1 MEQFG
6 IQDQAIKLGK
16 YLVSELELEDGV
28 DTLSKWMTHYI
39 AEQITIAENSEGE
52 KKEEAKQKCFETI
65 LKLWERR
72 IYFPEGKRPLEEFD
86 PIFRVLERL
95 DTEKDHLPF
104 YKLKDFD
111 EVKNTSEKKT
121 DFDTWINHIENIDK
135 VAKQL
140 IRFCLVNA
148 YESSK
153 DEKTQEWITNSI
165 ESVDGMDIQA
175 ARVIVRMYED
185 QIEEESEEEF
195 EVKILTSLLEEIDL
209 LEKTQN
215 EIRDYINNRINRVK

>member
-1 MEQFG
+1 MEQSG
-6 IQDQAIKLGK
+6 IQQQAIILGK
-16 YLVSELELEDGV
+16 SLVSELELEDGV

-95 DTEKDHLPF
+95 DTEKDNLPF

-111 EVKNTSEKKT
+111 KVKNTSEKKT
-121 DFDTWINHIENIDK
+121 DLETWINHIENIDK
-135 VAKQL
+135 AAQRL

-148 YESSK
+148 YDSL
-153 DEKTQEWITNSI
+153 DTN
-165 ESVDGMDIQA
+165 
-175 ARVIVRMYED
+175 
-185 QIEEESEEEF
+185 
-195 EVKILTSLLEEIDL
+195 LT
-209 LEKTQN
+209 KQP
-215 EIRDYINNRINRVK
+215 